1 MHLAQAFYRERGPGG
16 RSIVWGGYS
25 GRGALVFKV
34 GIVLLCRRG
43 ASARPDSQGSLGNFL
58 A

>member
-25 GRGALVFKV
+25 GRGALVSRSGLYYYAGGGRQQDQTPKV
-34 GIVLLCRRG
+34 VWVI
-43 ASARPDSQGSLGNFL
+43 S
-58 A
+58 